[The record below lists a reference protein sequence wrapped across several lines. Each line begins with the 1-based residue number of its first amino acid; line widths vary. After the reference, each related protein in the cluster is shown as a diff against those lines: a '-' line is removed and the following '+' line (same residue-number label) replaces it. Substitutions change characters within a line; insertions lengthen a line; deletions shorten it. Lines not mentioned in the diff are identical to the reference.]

1 MSSIVVNRAGEW
13 KLTGFEYSHSIDD
26 QQTPFKV
33 LHNLD
38 VYDAPEKSPISN
50 MNSPQNNRNSLPT
63 ESGIDSWGLGCLI
76 WEIFNS
82 VLINKKNLQNPGL
95 NMPKRILSAYQG
107 LLNAQAT
114 KRLNAAKFLTLCRQ
128 DNGFMNNHFVDT
140 LLFLE
145 QIQIKD
151 QAEKTKFF
159 SELTQ
164 KLDDFPSQLC
174 IFKILPQ
181 LLHAYEY
188 GNAGSSVLAPLFKLG
203 KLLDESEYQKKII
216 PVVVK
221 LFSST
226 DRTTRMRL
234 LQQLELF
241 VEHLNATIINDQI
254 FPHICQGFS
263 DTNPAIRESTIRSI
277 VLLAPKL
284 NYNNM
289 NVELMKHFA
298 RLQGT
303 DDQGMIRTNTT
314 VCIGKIAPYINP
326 QLRQRILLSAFP
338 KAMRDPFPLARL
350 SGVIALANTD
360 RFYTLRDI
368 SSKVLPSLCTLC
380 IDPEKDVRDEA
391 FKTIKI
397 FLSKLEKVSETP
409 ELALE
414 YEKDVTSC
422 DLNLKNET
430 SWTSWAMTSLSNKMS
445 GYKNK
450 TQGPSVALNTQPLG
464 PPPSLTPS
472 SPSNASPNASASSS
486 NINNKQKSPASKEM
500 KDNTSPSISSGISEN
515 KRKDENKSNAGW
527 AVDEEEWKDLDDD
540 DDQMEPLESIEPK
553 PNYNLS
559 TKKLDDANKSNKQ
572 QNDWSTWTNSFD
584 DNQFNNNN
592 NHNTNNNNS
601 SDQFD
606 DVFGSKSQ
614 FPSASSYN
622 WSNQN
627 KFQNEEELFNN
638 LVKDVKVL
646 TIFRIYVP

>member
-13 KLTGFEYSHSIDD
+13 KLTGFEYCHSIDD
-26 QQTPFKV
+26 QQTPYKV
-33 LHNLD
+33 LHSLD
-38 VYDAPEKSPISN
+38 VYEPPEKSPTSN
-50 MNSPQNNRNSLPT
+50 LNSAQQNRNLLHND
-63 ESGIDSWGLGCLI
+63 SGIDSWGLGCLI
-76 WEIFNS
+76 WEIFNGI
-82 VLINKKNLQNPGL
+82 LINKKNLQNPGPNL
-95 NMPKRILSAYQG
+95 PKRILSVYQG
-107 LLNAQAT
+107 LLNAQT
-114 KRLNAAKFLTLCRQ
+114 SKRLNPSKFLTLCRQ

-145 QIQIKD
+145 QIQIKE

-181 LLHAYEY
+181 LLHAFEY

-263 DTNPAIRESTIRSI
+263 DTNPAIRENTIRSI

-314 VCIGKIAPYINP
+314 VCIGKIAPFINP

-350 SGVIALANTD
+350 SGVIAIANTD
-360 RFYTLRDI
+360 RFYTLRDV

-397 FLSKLEKVSETP
+397 FLSKLEKVSESP
-409 ELALE
+409 GLAAE
-414 YEKDVTSC
+414 FEKDVTSS
-422 DLNLKNET
+422 DYSLKNET

-472 SPSNASPNASASSS
+472 SPPNTNTNSSVL
-486 NINNKQKSPASKEM
+486 NDQQRFPASNQKEM
-500 KDNTSPSISSGISEN
+500 PSQSMSPTVNVN
-515 KRKDENKSNAGW
+515 KPKFEEKQNAGW
-527 AVDEEEWKDLDDD
+527 AIEEEEWKDLDGD
-540 DDQMEPLESIEPK
+540 DDQMEPLEEPS
-553 PNYNLS
+553 YNLS
-559 TKKLDDANKSNKQ
+559 TKTDDGNKSNKQ
-572 QNDWSTWTNSFD
+572 QNDWSTWTKSFD
-584 DNQFNNNN
+584 DNQFNGNN
-592 NHNTNNNNS
+592 
-601 SDQFD
+601 DQSD

-622 WSNQN
+622 WSSQK
-627 KFQNEEELFNN
+627 KFKNEEELFND
-638 LVKDVKVL
+638 LIKDVKV
-646 TIFRIYVP
+646 F